1 MKRIKQYSDT
11 KKYKAYNFMS
21 DKKKDIFSQNKIF
34 IWIAAAAVFILLLP
48 LIAMQF
54 SDQVIWTPFDFIVAG
69 ILLFGTGSLFV
80 VTARKIK
87 KYRVALG
94 ILFLTALAYV
104 WAELAVGI
112 FTNLG
117 S

>member
-1 MKRIKQYSDT
+1 MSTTFNNAIMN
-11 KKYKAYNFMS
+11 KKVFV
-21 DKKKDIFSQNKIF
+21 
-34 IWIAAAAVFILLLP
+34 WIALATCLISLVP

-54 SDQVIWTPFDFIVAG
+54 TNEVSWTALDFIVMAL
-69 ILLFGTGSLFV
+69 LLFSTGSAFV
-80 VTARKIK
+80 LVARKVPR
-87 KYRVALG
+87 KYWVVVGTLLAMA
-94 ILFLTALAYV
+94 FLYV

>member
-1 MKRIKQYSDT
+1 MNPKTDRSITRNSV
-11 KKYKAYNFMS
+11 FV
-21 DKKKDIFSQNKIF
+21 
-34 IWIAAAAVFILLLP
+34 WIALATGLILLIP

-54 SDQVIWTPFDFIVAG
+54 TNEVSWDSIDFIVMG
-69 ILLFGTGSLFV
+69 SLLFGTGSLFV
-80 VTARKIK
+80 LVSR
-87 KYRVALG
+87 RVPRRLRVVVGAL
-94 ILFLTALAYV
+94 FAAALLYV

>member
-1 MKRIKQYSDT
+1 MIE
-11 KKYKAYNFMS
+11 
-21 DKKKDIFSQNKIF
+21 KKKDIFSQNKIF
-34 IWIAAAAVFILLLP
+34 IWIAAATSFILLIP

-54 SDQVIWTPFDFIVAG
+54 SDQVVWTPFDFIAAG
-69 ILLFGTGSLFV
+69 ILLFGTGCLFV
-80 VTARKIK
+80 LTTRKLK
-87 KYRVALG
+87 KYRVALS
-94 ILFLTALAYV
+94 ILFLTALVYV